1 MFYNRFG
8 TNKYIFNN
16 FICFF
21 RSFLS
26 PFFAF
31 LDIKVEN
38 GELQFIVG
46 QRNCKLLAYKGYNFV
61 KNRKSGVKTY
71 WICAK
76 KVYIYFTRHI
86 YIYLYNFKINLY
98 LLQIKLI
105 Y

>member
-1 MFYNRFG
+1 M
-8 TNKYIFNN
+8 
-16 FICFF
+16 
-21 RSFLS
+21 FLS
-26 PFFAF
+26 FFSFSLFAF

-76 KVYIYFTRHI
+76 KVYIYFTIHI